1 MEPKVHYT
9 VVGAFVIVLGAAL
22 ALIFFW
28 LTAVKHDKVYH
39 TYLVYVSEGVSGLTA
54 DSQVRYNGVPVGF
67 VRKIELDPS
76 NPQLVRIKLE
86 IEEGTPITT
95 STVATLKTQGITGVI
110 YVELTAET
118 QHAPLLKARPGE
130 RYPVIPAL
138 PSLLL
143 QLSEVVP
150 KITKTVTELSDR
162 ITALLSVKNT
172 KAITNTLQNI
182 DKFSKTLAKNSKN
195 LDASMQALR
204 VTLDNAKITS
214 KKLPALTD
222 KMDKTLSSITS
233 TSNAV
238 KTTADKFSG
247 AADEMKQTFVNSRS
261 VLSNFNS
268 QVMPSIQQLIMRLNN
283 ISSNL
288 QGFSQTLTQ
297 NPAVIIR
304 GKTPAAPGP
313 GER

>member
-76 NPQLVRIKLE
+76 NPQLVRLKLE
-86 IEEGTPITT
+86 IEAGTPITT

-130 RYPVIPAL
+130 RYPVIPAR
-138 PSLLL
+138 PSLLV
-143 QLSEVVP
+143 QLSEVIP
-150 KITKTVTELSDR
+150 KITKTVTQLSDR
-162 ITALLSVKNT
+162 VSTLLSEKNT
-172 KAITNTLQNI
+172 KAISATLQNMK
-182 DKFSKTLAKNSKN
+182 KFSNTLAKNSKN
-195 LDASMQALR
+195 LGESMASLR
-204 VTLDNAKITS
+204 ETLKNAKISS
-214 KKLPALTD
+214 KKLPGIMT
-222 KMDKTLSSITS
+222 KMDKTLTSITT
-233 TSNAV
+233 TSDTV
-238 KTTADKFSG
+238 KTTATKFGG
-247 AADEMKQTFVNSRS
+247 AADEMKQTFLNTRSVMANVNS
-261 VLSNFNS
+261 
-268 QVMPSIQQLIMRLNN
+268 QIMPSMQQLIMRLNN

-288 QGFSQTLTQ
+288 EGFSQNINH
-297 NPAVIIR
+297 NPSILIR
-304 GKTPAAPGP
+304 GQRPATPGP